1 MSWQN
6 KTCFIDLD
14 GTMYRGDELI
24 DGAIEFIDYLQEH
37 KIPYYFITNNAMRTH
52 AQNAKK
58 MLDMGFHHIK
68 DEDFF
73 TSAMASAAYV
83 KRHEQAKKAYYIGQ
97 DGMKEAL
104 LEQGFII
111 DENEADHVFIGLD
124 ITATY
129 EQYCRAFTL
138 LQKGAK
144 LVGTNAD
151 RRLPHGDGYRIG
163 NGAIVAMFQY
173 ASEQEGL
180 IIGKPNAAMMEE
192 ALLYAGIQADQC
204 VMIGDNLETDIL
216 FGIQNDVETIFV
228 TSGVHDEEDASRMGI
243 LSDII
248 VHNLK
253 ELMHK

>member
-14 GTMYRGDELI
+14 GTMYRGDTLI
-24 DGAIEFIDYLQEH
+24 DGAIAFIDDLAEQG
-37 KIPYYFITNNAMRTH
+37 IPYVFITNNAMRTH
-52 AQNAKK
+52 AQNAEK

-68 DEDFF
+68 KEDFF

-83 KRHEQAKKAYYIGQ
+83 RHHFHGNRAYYIGQ
-97 DGMKEAL
+97 DGMEEAL
-104 LEQGFII
+104 KEQGFVM
-111 DENEADHVFIGLD
+111 DDQNADHVFIGLD
-124 ITATY
+124 VHASY
-129 EQYCRAFTL
+129 EQYCKAFNL

-144 LVGTNAD
+144 LIGTNSD

-180 IIGKPNAAMMEE
+180 IVGKPNASMMEE
-192 ALLYAGIQADQC
+192 ALLYAGIEAKDC

-216 FGIQNDVETIFV
+216 FGIQNHVETIFV
-228 TSGVHDEEDASRMGI
+228 TTGVHDEEDAQRMNI
-243 LSDII
+243 HADHTI
-248 VHNLK
+248 HNLK
-253 ELMHK
+253 ELIA

>member
-1 MSWQN
+1 MLLQN

-14 GTMYRGDELI
+14 GTMYRGEELI
-24 DGAIEFIDYLQEH
+24 EGAIAFIDYLQSNH
-37 KIPYYFITNNAMRTH
+37 IPYYFITNNAMRTH
-52 AQNAKK
+52 AQNADK
-58 MLDMGFHHIK
+58 MLSMGFRNIK
-68 DEDFF
+68 GEDFF

-83 KRHEQAKKAYYIGQ
+83 KRHDGAGKAYYIGQ

-111 DENEADHVFIGLD
+111 DENQAEHVFVGLD
-124 ITATY
+124 VTATY
-129 EQYCRAFTL
+129 EQYCKAFTL

-180 IIGKPNAAMMEE
+180 IVGKPNASMMEE
-192 ALLYAGIQADQC
+192 ALRFAGVQAQDC
-204 VMIGDNLETDIL
+204 IMIGDNLETDIL
-216 FGIQNDVETIFV
+216 FGIDNHVETIFV
-228 TSGVHDEEDASRMGI
+228 TSGVHQETDARIMNI
-243 LSDII
+243 HPDHTIHDLR
-248 VHNLK
+248 
-253 ELMHK
+253 ELIA